1 MQFDLSGYQNPDGS
15 PQAPE
20 EELGFWGTVADAS
33 YLAIGRGIAGAAE
46 GVYDLA
52 DWALQDWLPDVEDN
66 FGFGHSKTLAGGLVQ
81 GVSQFMVG
89 FVPGMWG
96 VGHLGKLSGLTGVGL
111 KAGKIGKAAQ
121 AAKAAGKAKTA
132 KAITYSAQFG
142 KATAAG
148 AVADFAVFDAQE
160 HRLSNLI
167 QQFPSLQNPV
177 TEFLAADEGDSEAEG
192 RLKNLIEGGILG
204 AMSEPFIMGLR
215 ALKAGRKAKA
225 SGRNPDEALQK
236 SWEAEQA
243 RQSEVAQDLSPDAI
257 SRQEEPAPLPTS
269 EDLDRFFDIPA
280 EPKKIPPYSDDYPVP
295 KGVEEMK
302 ARINR
307 EVSQGE
313 LTSGEAQFANN
324 LIDRLNQQ
332 GGIDNTGIRFRT
344 AKNLGGENVA
354 GTYDFV
360 RRVVSIATQTV
371 EDGRFKRTF
380 THEIWHALEEVVDP
394 KHLEAMT
401 RDLAKARK
409 SFAKQHGLDYDEMF
423 QGRTGEATDAF
434 QKFVAKEGIAKD
446 EWYRLTNSEEWMA
459 ENMADA
465 TFKRLDLE
473 ADTKSLIGFMR
484 YTFQNLLTEIKS
496 TFGRGTYDKVARGFL
511 EGRYVQPSSVKPTRM
526 LDASSISGRFKP
538 VAADISEEAL
548 PVQSTGASEQ
558 FAKAQKK
565 VDNYTAK
572 MEKQHGP
579 EWREKMPPKQVKYLN
594 RLEKAADPNAFK
606 DESGI
611 PKGARTPKDG
621 SPYNLNRLSD
631 VEQVDEMLDS
641 QIRTASPEVQA
652 EMTRIDGLSKEQIQ
666 DLAIETNAELSAL
679 GARSLSKRQIQEL
692 DSTGQLTE
700 VIAKQ
705 NVLRNYHQQ
714 YVRIADEMAAKA
726 KTGTAEDQ
734 VRFVLVQQR
743 AESVG
748 ILVKRN
754 QEKIAQALGAQRIQ
768 GTDMLPDRDLIP
780 MEVVDGADPKFVE
793 DVLTEMGGGDLA
805 RGRKKVQDTV
815 ARYQAIREAQGEG
828 AAAKYLQDRGKYSEM
843 LVEYWINSILS
854 GPITHMVNMTS
865 NTLNT
870 LFLPLEQTFG
880 HLASFQFKQAGEALG
895 MYVHLGSQF
904 QDAMSAASGAFKN
917 WGDDL
922 DQLGVVDTK
931 QGYKRTIS
939 SESLPGLSNT
949 IGGASVNWIGKA
961 LNIPSRFL
969 MAEDA
974 FFKHLNYRA
983 EVRKGLFD
991 EGRAAGKVGAELSSH
1006 VEEGL
1011 EKMIV
1016 DGQHYTYKA
1025 VRLSAERRASDEVS
1039 KMGIKD
1045 VGERQMAMKKLTS
1058 KYMDEDWNR
1067 HVDPDTGENARSVL
1081 AQKALQYGRDVT
1093 YTRALDDPDRSKLV
1107 KAAGKYNNLV
1117 NEVPLMRMITPFI
1130 RTPTNLLSFYLN
1142 RTAGAY
1148 IDLAKMGYRGSVK
1161 HMKAANKEMADAV
1174 AKGGPTKADVL
1185 GRFATGNMLLFGTG
1199 MAFHAG
1205 NITGGGPSDPARR
1218 RQLEATG
1225 WQPYSIRVGDE
1236 WLSYRRFDPFASFL
1250 GTVADFNEAL
1260 AESDPEDQ
1268 GTFDAMMGAI
1278 VNTAARNVTNKSYLT
1293 GMARISNVLS
1303 NPDRYGSAY
1312 VESTVASM
1320 MPFSSLAGQTIGASE
1335 HEKEVRGVV
1344 DAIRTKY
1351 GLTSETDLAALG
1363 ITTRV
1368 EDRRNL
1374 FGEKVEKPGLLS
1386 PFPIHYTEIKD
1397 DMVMEELAVLGRQ
1410 NAFSPPSK
1418 ISNAI
1423 DLTESRNS
1431 RGQSMYDRWLELHGT
1446 VRIGGRTLRQS
1457 MKDLIKSRRYQQL
1470 AVEDL
1475 EGIESPRVGEL
1486 RKLIRR
1492 YRALAKQEA
1501 LKEFPEVRALDKR
1514 NTQIKQYRKA
1524 GRDIQPLLD
1533 Y

>member
-20 EELGFWGTVADAS
+20 EELGFWGTAADATVF
-33 YLAIGRGIAGAAE
+33 AIGRGIAGAAE

-52 DWALQDWLPDVEDN
+52 DWALQDWLPDAEDN
-66 FGFGHSKTLAGGLVQ
+66 FGMGHSKTLMGGLVQ
-81 GVSQFMVG
+81 GISQFMVG

-132 KAITYSAQFG
+132 KAIKYSAQFG

-215 ALKAGRKAKA
+215 SLRNARKAKA
-225 SGRNPDEALQK
+225 AGGNPDEALQK
-236 SWEAEQA
+236 SWEAEQT

-394 KHLEAMT
+394 KQLEAMT

-548 PVQSTGASEQ
+548 PVQSTGAS
-558 FAKAQKK
+558 KK
-565 VDNYTAK
+565 LTEYEA
-572 MEKQHGP
+572 
-579 EWREKMPPKQVKYLN
+579 
-594 RLEKAADPNAFK
+594 RLEKEHGSDWLNKATPGQRRHHKGLLNKQAQVPNN
-606 DESGI
+606 
-611 PKGARTPKDG
+611 ARTPG
-621 SPYNLNRLSD
+621 GRPYTDQQGVRRYKEGGHPFNLNRLSD
-631 VEQVDEMLDS
+631 IEGVDAMLDA
-641 QIRTASPEVQA
+641 QVRT
-652 EMTRIDGLSKEQIQ
+652 GSKEFQ
-666 DLAIETNAELSAL
+666 DELANVAKMSHDDVRVKAEEINDELATL
-679 GARSLSKRQIQEL
+679 GARRFSKKEL
-692 DSTGQLTE
+692 ETFDSTGQLSE
-700 VIAKQ
+700 VVAKQ
-705 NVLRNYHQQ
+705 NLLRNYHQQ
-714 YVRIADEMAAKA
+714 FVNEANKLAEKVAS
-726 KTGTAEDQ
+726 GSAEDE
-734 VRFVLVQQR
+734 VRFLLMQQR
-743 AESVG
+743 AETVG
-748 ILVKRN
+748 VLVKRN

-768 GTDMLPDRDLIP
+768 GTDMLPSRDLIP
-780 MEVVDGADPKFVE
+780 EEVLDGADPKFID
-793 DVLTEMGGGDLA
+793 DVLKEVGGGDA
-805 RGRKKVQDTV
+805 TRGRANVQKM
-815 ARYQAIREAQGEG
+815 AKRYIAVKNTQSE
-828 AAAKYLQDRGKYSEM
+828 AAASKFLQDRAKYSEM

-1045 VGERQMAMKKLTS
+1045 IGERQMAMKKLTR

-1107 KAAGKYNNLV
+1107 KAAGEYNNLV
-1117 NEVPLMRMITPFI
+1117 NKVPLMRMITPFV

-1185 GRFATGNMLLFGTG
+1185 GRFATGNMLMFGTG

-1205 NITGGGPSDPARR
+1205 SITGGGPSDPARR

-1268 GTFDAMMGAI
+1268 DTFDAMMGAI

-1312 VESTVASM
+1312 IESTMASM

-1418 ISNAI
+1418 IANAI